1 MTNYNGH
8 AHEGDVISPGNDPLA
23 KLTQVDA
30 PIVRVGDMAEVDV
43 QISTAKRFPR
53 SIARFRSTA
62 MGMVTLNEEIAAGCF
77 YALNRQGK
85 AIEGASIRMAE
96 IVASAWGNLRCGA
109 RVCGIEEREIVAE
122 GVCWDLE
129 ANVVF
134 RMETRRRI
142 TTTQGKRYGDDMIV
156 VTGNAACSIAV
167 RNAILRVV
175 PLVYVDELTEAAK
188 QVVRGDAK
196 TLAVRRV
203 DALRALTAMGASE
216 ARVLARLGRAS
227 VEEIGLDDLVTLR
240 GLRTSIKEKI
250 ASIDEVFPE
259 AGAASKAGGL
269 NAELAKVPAAVPTG
283 GDVPQREATN
293 AAAVA
298 NAAPPATVPAAEGAA
313 VSTAP
318 PPQQSPLDAV
328 RIAIRTWAEAN
339 ERPRP
344 SDDDCMVA
352 IEAFAK
358 ASKLGPIA
366 SILRD
371 PDATSAYVTRAIAAS
386 VRWEKHL
393 PSLPGLT

>member
-1 MTNYNGH
+1 MNNGSTY
-8 AHEGDVISPGNDPLA
+8 EGEVVPHGGDPLA
-23 KLTQVDA
+23 RLTQVDA

-53 SIARFRSTA
+53 SLARFRSTA
-62 MGMVTLNEEIAAGCF
+62 LSMVTLNEEIAAGCF

-109 RVCGIEEREIVAE
+109 RVCGIEDREIVAE

-129 ANVVF
+129 ANIVF

-142 TTTQGKRYGDDMIV
+142 TDRHGKRYGDDMV
-156 VTGNAACSIAV
+156 VMTGNAACSIAV
-167 RNAILRVV
+167 RNSILRVV
-175 PLVYVDELTEAAK
+175 PLVYVEEFLEAAK
-188 QVVRGDAK
+188 KVVRGDEK

-203 DALRALTAMGASE
+203 DALRAFTAMGASE

-240 GLRTSIKEKI
+240 GLRTSIKEKH
-250 ASIDEVFPE
+250 ATLDEVFPE
-259 AGAASKAGGL
+259 IAPEKKAGGL
-269 NAELAKVPAAVPTG
+269 NAELAKSAAAPVPKGV
-283 GDVPQREATN
+283 DVPQREATDSAVVEAAT
-293 AAAVA
+293 AAAP
-298 NAAPPATVPAAEGAA
+298 APVVDADPEPA
-313 VSTAP
+313 
-318 PPQQSPLDAV
+318 PLDIV
-328 RIAIRTWAEAN
+328 RSAIRLWAETH

-358 ASKLGPIA
+358 FSRLGPIK
-366 SILRD
+366 SILND
-371 PDATSAYVTRAIAAS
+371 PDATSAYVTRAMAS
-386 VRWEKHL
+386 TVKWEKHL
-393 PSLPGLT
+393 PAPTT

>member
-1 MTNYNGH
+1 MTNYNGS
-8 AHEGDVISPGNDPLA
+8 AQEGDVVSPVNDPLA
-23 KLTQVDA
+23 RLTQVDA

-53 SIARFRSTA
+53 SLSKFRSTA
-62 MGMVTLNEEIAAGCF
+62 MSMATLNEEVSAGCF

-85 AIEGASIRMAE
+85 AIEGPSIRMAE

-109 RVCGIEEREIVAE
+109 RVCGIEDREIVAE

-129 ANVVF
+129 ANIVF

-142 TTTQGKRYGDDMIV
+142 TTRRGERFGDDMIV
-156 VTGNAACSIAV
+156 VTGNAACAIAV

-175 PLVYVDELTEAAK
+175 PLVYVDELVEAAK
-188 QVVRGDAK
+188 RVVRGDEK

-203 DALRALTAMGASE
+203 DALRAFTAMGANE

-240 GLRTSIKEKI
+240 GLRTSIKEKH
-250 ASIDEVFPE
+250 ATLDEVFPE
-259 AGAASKAGGL
+259 IPTDKKAGGL
-269 NAELAKVPAAVPTG
+269 NAELAKPAEPFPKGV
-283 GDVPQREATN
+283 DVPPHEATDT
-293 AAAVA
+293 AAVA
-298 NAAPPATVPAAEGAA
+298 SAAPPATVPVAEAAA
-313 VSTAP
+313 VSTAAP
-318 PPQQSPLDAV
+318 PPPSPLDPV
-328 RIAIRTWAEAN
+328 RSAIRLWAEAN

-358 ASKLGPIA
+358 FSRLGPLA

-371 PDATSAYVTRAIAAS
+371 SDATSAFVTRAMAS
-386 VRWEKHL
+386 TVKWEKHL
-393 PSLPGLT
+393 PALPAMT

>member
-1 MTNYNGH
+1 MNNQNGH
-8 AHEGDVISPGNDPLA
+8 THEGDVVSPGNDLLSR
-23 KLTQVDA
+23 LTQADA

-77 YALNRQGK
+77 YALSRQGK

-109 RVCGIEEREIVAE
+109 RVCGIEDREIVAE

-142 TTTQGKRYGDDMIV
+142 TTAQGKRYGDDMIV

-203 DALRALTAMGASE
+203 DALRALTAMGANE

-227 VEEIGLDDLVTLR
+227 VEEIGLDDLVMLR
-240 GLRTSIKEKI
+240 GLRTSIKEKH
-250 ASIDEVFPE
+250 ATLDEVFPE
-259 AGAASKAGGL
+259 IPSEKKAGGL
-269 NAELAKVPAAVPTG
+269 NAELAKVVAAPFPSGV
-283 GDVPQREATN
+283 DVPQREATDTAN
-293 AAAVA
+293 VASTPAAAEVPTA
-298 NAAPPATVPAAEGAA
+298 AAPREP
-313 VSTAP
+313 
-318 PPQQSPLDAV
+318 SPLDAV

-371 PDATSAYVTRAIAAS
+371 PDATSAYVTRAISAS

-393 PSLPGLT
+393 PAPPS

>member
-30 PIVRVGDMAEVDV
+30 PMVRVGDMAEVDV

-53 SIARFRSTA
+53 LLARFRSTA
-62 MGMVTLNEEIAAGCF
+62 LSMVTLNEEIAAGCF

-109 RVCGIEEREIVAE
+109 RVCGIEDREIVAE

-129 ANVVF
+129 ANIVF

-142 TTTQGKRYGDDMIV
+142 TTRKGERFGDDMIV

-175 PLVYVDELTEAAK
+175 PLVYVEELLEAAK
-188 QVVRGDAK
+188 KVVRGDEK

-203 DALRALTAMGASE
+203 DALRAFTAMGASE
-216 ARVLARLGRAS
+216 PRVLARLGRAS

-240 GLRTSIKEKI
+240 GLRTSIKEKH
-250 ASIDEVFPE
+250 ATLDEVFPE
-259 AGAASKAGGL
+259 VPSEKKAGGL
-269 NAELAKVPAAVPTG
+269 NAELAKSAAAPIPKGV
-283 GDVPQREATN
+283 DVPQREATDTADVASMP
-293 AAAVA
+293 AAAEVEP
-298 NAAPPATVPAAEGAA
+298 AP
-313 VSTAP
+313 AP
-318 PPQQSPLDAV
+318 REPSPLDAV
-328 RIAIRTWAEAN
+328 RSAIRLWAEASDW
-339 ERPRP
+339 PRP
-344 SDDDCMVA
+344 SDDECGVA

-358 ASKLGPIA
+358 FSRLGPIA
-366 SILRD
+366 SILKD
-371 PDATSAYVTRAIAAS
+371 PDATSAFVTRAMAS
-386 VRWEKHL
+386 TVKWEKHL
-393 PSLPGLT
+393 PALPGMT